1 MSKKLIALL
10 LCLCMALACIPA
22 VCASGADSLEDALA
36 AAKPGTTV
44 TLQEDTTAARVVV
57 PKGVLLDLNGHT
69 LTSDFFVVV
78 NGQLFD
84 STNST
89 GKIVIPQ
96 DMLTIVGDNNGVL
109 PVWDP
114 NENCFVLAKATYQQ
128 MMRPAADNSYAQYIF
143 IPNFD
148 SKTVALLADGG
159 ADNGVAITVQLSWNN
174 GACKQTYTF
183 SEDMVK
189 QVYSSFRNGVA
200 GKVFQLTISG
210 IAGISD
216 MKISAVAE
224 STAGGA
230 IRSTAQLLDASI
242 KYTVTFKDWDGTV
255 LKTESV
261 ASGKAATAPAEPT
274 RAGYTFSGWDKAF
287 DNITGDLEV
296 NATYTKASGPSLIVG
311 NETAAAGDTR
321 IDLMVEIENNPGVV
335 GLTVRMEYDD
345 TVLTATRAGT
355 ELAFDELSFQ
365 KPAKYKNGCK
375 LIFYAAEVEEVL
387 DGEAFYIRFNVS
399 EDAAPGTYP
408 VKLIVEQ
415 VLNEKSEDVELFVV
429 DGSIIVE

>member
-10 LCLCMALACIPA
+10 LCLCIALACIPA
-22 VCASGADSLEDALA
+22 VYASGAVSLEGALA
-36 AAKPGTTV
+36 AAKSGTTV
-44 TLQEDTTAARVVV
+44 TLQEDTTAAQVVV
-57 PKGVLLDLNGHT
+57 PKGVKLDLNGHT
-69 LTSDFFVVV
+69 LTSDFIVVV

-109 PVWDP
+109 PVWNP
-114 NENCFVLAKATYQQ
+114 NENCYVLAKATYQQ
-128 MMRPAADNSYAQYIF
+128 MLRAAADNSYAQYIF

-174 GACKQTYTF
+174 GECQQKYTF
-183 SEDMVK
+183 PDEMVK
-189 QVYSSFRNGVA
+189 QVYSSGGRL
-200 GKVFQLTISG
+200 VFMLTISG

-224 STAGGA
+224 SAAGGA
-230 IRSTAQLLDASI
+230 IRSTVQNLDASI
-242 KYTVTFKDWDGTV
+242 KYTVTFADWDGTV

-261 ASGKAATAPAEPT
+261 ASGKAATAPADPT
-274 RAGYTFSGWDKAF
+274 RAGYTFAGWDKAF
-287 DNITGDLEV
+287 DNITGDLV
-296 NATYTKASGPSLIVG
+296 VTATYTKASVPSLVIG
-311 NETAAAGDTR
+311 NEEAEAGDTK
-321 IDLMVEIENNPGVV
+321 VELLVDIENNPGVV

-355 ELAFDELSFQ
+355 EEAFDELSFQ

-387 DGEAFYIRFNVS
+387 DGAAFYIRFDVS

-415 VLNEKSEDVELFVV
+415 ALNEKSEDVELFVV
-429 DGSIIVE
+429 DGSIVVE

>member
-1 MSKKLIALL
+1 M
-10 LCLCMALACIPA
+10 
-22 VCASGADSLEDALA
+22 
-36 AAKPGTTV
+36 
-44 TLQEDTTAARVVV
+44 
-57 PKGVLLDLNGHT
+57 
-69 LTSDFFVVV
+69 
-78 NGQLFD
+78 
-84 STNST
+84 
-89 GKIVIPQ
+89 
-96 DMLTIVGDNNGVL
+96 
-109 PVWDP
+109 
-114 NENCFVLAKATYQQ
+114 
-128 MMRPAADNSYAQYIF
+128 
-143 IPNFD
+143 
-148 SKTVALLADGG
+148 ALLADGG

-224 STAGGA
+224 STVGGA
-230 IRSTAQLLDASI
+230 IRSTVQNLDASI
-242 KYTVTFKDWDGTV
+242 KHTVTFKDWDGTV

-261 ASGKAATAPAEPT
+261 ASGKAATAPADPT

-375 LIFYAAEVEEVL
+375 LMFYAAEVEEVL

-408 VKLIVEQ
+408 VKIIIEQ
-415 VLNEKSEDVELFVV
+415 ALNEKSEDVELFVV

>member
-22 VCASGADSLEDALA
+22 VCASGAESLEGALA

-69 LTSDFFVVV
+69 LTSDFVVVV

-128 MMRPAADNSYAQYIF
+128 MLRKAADNSYAQYIF

-148 SKTVALLADGG
+148 AATVALLADGG

-183 SEDMVK
+183 DEAMVQK
-189 QVYSSFRNGVA
+189 VYSSFRNGVA
-200 GKVFQLTISG
+200 GQVFMLTVSG
-210 IAGISD
+210 VAGISD

-230 IRSTAQLLDASI
+230 IRSTVQNLDASI

-261 ASGKAATAPAEPT
+261 ASGKAATAPADPT

-408 VKLIVEQ
+408 VKIIIEQ
-415 VLNEKSEDVELFVV
+415 ALNVQSEDVELFVI
-429 DGSIIVE
+429 DGSIVVE